1 MRLSYP
7 QHSQELQSKAPP
19 MKYINKKTGAII
31 DVAGKVSSDL
41 WELAEKPA
49 PISVDKN
56 SDEKKAPKK
65 KAEK

>member
-1 MRLSYP
+1 
-7 QHSQELQSKAPP
+7 

-31 DVAGKVSSDL
+31 DVSSKISSDI

-49 PISVDKN
+49 PISVDKA